1 MRNDNSYNQQFEDE
15 GKKTE
20 LFAQTS
26 LGFRKLDS
34 KNKLQRYK
42 ADFRK
47 FLKTQTLDRIKQAN
61 WNLQ

>member
-1 MRNDNSYNQQFEDE
+1 VNLLRNDNSYNQQFEEE

-26 LGFRKLDS
+26 LGFSKFDS

-47 FLKTQTLDRIKQAN
+47 FLNTQTLDRIKQTN
-61 WNLQ
+61 